1 MVSTCGGGSGGCMQE
16 GYTMWRG
23 GVYWAEWSKRGG
35 GGQHRSAVIGS
46 KITLHK
52 CIFLTDGLCK
62 NIQDKLIVTRILLSI
77 HGVMSFVQLG

>member
-1 MVSTCGGGSGGCMQE
+1 MEGGRLLGGMVQKG
-16 GYTMWRG
+16 R
-23 GVYWAEWSKRGG
+23 